1 MMSARFL
8 VLAVVFSA
16 LSASPAVAQD
26 CFDYTTTPHWIA
38 QLETPVWT
46 NDVLVEGDL
55 VYLAARTAGIIIADI
70 SDPWHP
76 VQVGQLNYP
85 DWTGTADR
93 LALSGDHLFVTDG
106 SGRLLQVVDVSD
118 PTAPVRVAQVPTPVY
133 PDGLA
138 LRGDFLYVAVQATGV
153 EIFDITNP
161 VQPQSVGTL
170 PVPLAHNVDIEGE
183 LLFTTSLTSTVTI
196 HDLVDP
202 ANPALQSTVTLP
214 EEVETYDVGLLDDLA
229 YVAGALGTWI
239 MDISDPATATL
250 VGSIPGGSTSLTIAD
265 GHAFLMRFRVEV
277 FDLANPLA
285 PVPVVKLSQPEGSGF
300 SFIRRVVLQDGF
312 VFAAADDAG
321 LMVADCRQMIPP
333 PLIGTFDPPSSI
345 YRIRRGNSY
354 TLATAGSGG
363 LLVLDLEDPGQ
374 PQQIGLLPSQD
385 ARAVTT
391 VGDLAYLADGGDG
404 LKIVDLS
411 NPETPQ
417 QIGHLDTYSRVAAGL
432 AWRDNL
438 VYLAA
443 GLNGLMVIDV
453 TNPAEPLLLGQV
465 ATPGHAMDVVVAGSH
480 AFVADHNDGLQV
492 VDISVPEAPFVAASL
507 PLPGRQGTVLLDG
520 TTLFMGGEGT
530 GVRAIDVTDP
540 AAPLVTGWLPFQSRD
555 LVLDGHLLLAAG
567 QDGVTLIDRTEPSTM
582 TSVGFMP
589 TWEAG
594 RSVAVAESF
603 LVLGGDQVLV
613 APRPCVDISGVGD
626 APPDLTAWAQL
637 SGHPNP
643 FNPRITIAFTLPQA
657 QRVSLEVYDLAG
669 HRIAELASGDFAA
682 REHRVDWDG
691 RDSQGKA
698 AAAGCYF
705 VLLRGQTHTQSVK
718 VMLVR

>member
-1 MMSARFL
+1 MNALRCLALALISA
-8 VLAVVFSA
+8 A
-16 LSASPAVAQD
+16 LNAFPAAAQD
-26 CFDYTTTPHWIA
+26 CFDYTTAPHWIA

-46 NDVLVEGDL
+46 SDVLVEGDL

-76 VQVGQLNYP
+76 VQVGHLDYP

-93 LALSGDHLFVTDG
+93 LALSGNHLFVTDG

-118 PTAPVRVAQVPTPVY
+118 PIAPSRVTQVATDVY

-138 LRGDFLYVAVQATGV
+138 LLGDFLYVAVQATGV
-153 EIFDITNP
+153 EIYDITNP
-161 VQPQSVGTL
+161 AQPQPVGTL
-170 PVPLAHNVDIEGE
+170 PVTLAHNVDIEGE
-183 LLFTTSLTSTVTI
+183 LLFTTSLTNTVAI

-202 ANPALQSTVTLP
+202 ANPALLATVTLP
-214 EEVETYDVGLLDDLA
+214 EEVEAYDVEVLGDLA

-239 MDISDPATATL
+239 MDITDPTAPAL
-250 VGSIPGGSTSLTIAD
+250 AGSIPGGCTSLTIAD

-321 LMVADCRQMIPP
+321 LMVADCRQMVPP
-333 PLIGTFDPPSSI
+333 PLIGTLDPPSSV
-345 YRIRRGNSY
+345 YRVHRDNSY

-432 AWRDNL
+432 VWRDDL
-438 VYLAA
+438 IYLAA

-453 TNPAEPLLLGQV
+453 TTPAAPVLLGQV
-465 ATPGHAMDVVVAGSH
+465 ATPGNAMDVVVAGSH
-480 AFVADHNDGLQV
+480 AFVADHNEGLQV

-520 TTLFMGGEGT
+520 TTLYLGGEGT
-530 GVRAIDVTDP
+530 GLRVIDVSDP
-540 AAPLVTGWLPFQSRD
+540 TTPEVTGWLPFQSRD

-567 QDGVTLIDRTEPSTM
+567 HDGVTLIDRTDPSAM

-594 RSVAVAESF
+594 HSVAVADSF
-603 LVLGGDQVLV
+603 LVLAGDQILV

-626 APPDLTAWAQL
+626 APPELTVWAQL

-643 FNPRITIAFTLPQA
+643 FNPRITIAFTLGQA
-657 QRVSLEVYDLAG
+657 QRASLEVYDLAG
-669 HRIAELASGDFAA
+669 RRIAELASGEFAA
-682 REHRVDWDG
+682 REHRVEWDG

-698 AAAGCYF
+698 AAAGCFF
-705 VLLRGQTHTQSVK
+705 VLLRGQAHTQSVK